1 VSRHCDPPNGGEAK
15 GSNCEPRE
23 IIADRVSR
31 HCDPPN
37 GGEAKGSNCKP
48 GEIAKDGLMFKV

>member
-15 GSNCEPRE
+15 GSNCEPCE
-23 IIADRVSR
+23 IIADRVGC
-31 HCDPPN
+31 HC
-37 GGEAKGSNCKP
+37 